1 MELKPQN
8 LDVLG
13 EVQQLLADEGF
24 KMYDVEVGSRFE
36 PRSDNQS
43 TEISCTIVEE

>member
-24 KMYDVEVGSRFE
+24 EMYNVEVGSRFE
-36 PRSDNQS
+36 PGEESNP
-43 TEISCTIVEE
+43 TEITCTIVEE